1 MQTLPPERAFPAP
14 ATTPAG
20 EPPEPPESL
29 LVRIWRGARDPLAF
43 LTDLEQR
50 FGDIVTL
57 RTGRT
62 YAVFHPDY
70 VKHVLQ
76 DNHTNYRK
84 GEKYRS
90 VLVPLMGNGLFT
102 SDGAFWLRQRRIAQG
117 AFHRSHLPGF
127 ASAIQHCVADFLPE
141 WERKARS
148 GELVALREEIT
159 ALTLRATLRMLFGV
173 DATTQMP
180 ALVAAVHGVHNEIH
194 PGRAFVPIRLDW
206 ITTPGQR
213 RFARAL
219 RVIDEFVY
227 RVIAQRKAA
236 ADPGSDL
243 IGLLMA
249 ARDPE
254 TGEAMDDVQL
264 RDELVTMLNAG
275 HDTVTDAIVWTL
287 TQLALNPEARA
298 RARDEVRRV
307 AGSAPPSA
315 EALDQM
321 EYLGRVFRETLR
333 LCPPAWGFGR
343 TAIGPDVIGGYAIP
357 AGSTVLISPWVVH
370 RSPRFWPDPLRFDP
384 DRFLP
389 DASAGRA
396 KLAYFPFGA
405 GPRMCIGANL
415 ASMEAP
421 LILAAILQRF
431 DFDIPDGTPLT
442 FSPRIS
448 LRPAGTVPLR
458 LRLLEA

>member
-1 MQTLPPERAFPAP
+1 MHTPPPRGASSVQSSL
-14 ATTPAG
+14 PAG
-20 EPPEPPESL
+20 EPPEPPEWL
-29 LVRIWRGARDPLAF
+29 LTRIWRGARDPLAF

-57 RTGRT
+57 RAGRT

-76 DNHTNYRK
+76 DNHANYKK

-127 ASAIQHCVADFLPE
+127 AEAIRDCVADFLPE

-148 GELVALREEIT
+148 HELVALREEIT

-173 DATTQMP
+173 DATPQMP
-180 ALVAAVHGVHNEIH
+180 ALVAAVHGVHDEIH
-194 PGRAFVPIRLDW
+194 PARAFVPIHLKW

-213 RFARAL
+213 RFARSL

-236 ADPGSDL
+236 ANPGADL

-254 TGEAMDDVQL
+254 TGESMDDVQL

-298 RARDEVRRV
+298 RARDEVVRV
-307 AGSAPPSA
+307 AGSQWPTPASL
-315 EALDQM
+315 EEM

-343 TAIGPDVIGGYAIP
+343 TAIGGDVIGGYAIP
-357 AGSTVLISPWVVH
+357 AGSTVLVSPWVVH
-370 RSPRFWPDPLRFDP
+370 RSPRFWDDPLRFDP

-389 DASAGRA
+389 EASAGRA

-405 GPRMCIGANL
+405 GPRMCIGASL

-421 LILAAILQRF
+421 LILAAILRRF
-431 DFDIPDGTPLT
+431 DFEMPEGTQVK

-458 LRLLEA
+458 LRLLDQ